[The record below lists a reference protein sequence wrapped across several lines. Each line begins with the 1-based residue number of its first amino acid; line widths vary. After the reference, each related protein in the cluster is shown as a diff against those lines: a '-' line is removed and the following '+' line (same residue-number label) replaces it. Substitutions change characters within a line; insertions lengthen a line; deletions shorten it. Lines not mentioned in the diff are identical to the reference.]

1 MDQKDP
7 DQLID
12 KLVSFVLHVSRLA
25 MKHPYD
31 VANIITIDE
40 TPVWADMVF
49 VTTVDDTGKNTVT
62 VKTTGHE

>member
-1 MDQKDP
+1 
-7 DQLID
+7 
-12 KLVSFVLHVSRLA
+12 

-49 VTTVDDTGKNTVT
+49 ATTVDDTGKNTVT